1 MKSCSPHG
9 GTRQTDFRDESGA
22 CGSATPPSRS
32 GYFDPPTGHSG
43 ASSSRHVCRLL
54 KVSDAAFTRGL
65 TAANPSGK
73 ADVLT
78 LGMNWYPNP
87 YVKWMLNFDRTVFD
101 GSTSGARV
109 PENTLALRAQ
119 LGF

>member
-1 MKSCSPHG
+1 MRPC
-9 GTRQTDFRDESGA
+9 RA
-22 CGSATPPSRS
+22 NC
-32 GYFDPPTGHSG
+32 DPPTGHCGSVQLT
-43 ASSSRHVCRLL
+43 ARLQQL
-54 KVSDAAFTRGL
+54 KVSDAAFTRRL
-65 TAANPSGK
+65 TAANASGK

-78 LGMNWYPNP
+78 LGMDWYPNP

-101 GSTSGARV
+101 GSTSAARM

>member
-1 MKSCSPHG
+1 M
-9 GTRQTDFRDESGA
+9 QQ
-22 CGSATPPSRS
+22 
-32 GYFDPPTGHSG
+32 
-43 ASSSRHVCRLL
+43 L

-65 TAANPSGK
+65 TIANASRN
-73 ADVLT
+73 AEVLR
-78 LGMNWYPNP
+78 LGMNSYQNP

-101 GSTSGARV
+101 GSRSAARM